1 MAFVLRSVEP
11 EADFPRVAELLNQ
24 VGSELVTAAMLH
36 ESESRR
42 LPGQIRRRVV
52 AVNEDGVIAGYSVVR
67 HAPHMQAGRFYLW
80 VVVDRAWRNRGIGG
94 RLYDDALDFALS
106 QGATLLD
113 SDVREEHPESLHFA
127 ERHGFIID
135 RHMFESVIDLRSFD
149 ESRFDGLSELVE
161 SSGIRFFSLAEAGNT
176 PEAQRKLYEVNRAT
190 SLDDPASHGTFPDFD
205 EFSLNVFQAS
215 WFRPEGQILA
225 ADGDRYVGLAA
236 VGYIEEDNSMYNMMT
251 GVIEPYRG
259 RRIAQALKVSAIRFA
274 KTYGADFIRTH
285 NDSQNAPMLAINRK
299 LGYEPRPGEYRVI
312 KRL

>member
-1 MAFVLRSVEP
+1 MTIILRSVEP
-11 EADFPRVAELLNQ
+11 ETDFLRVAELLNQ
-24 VGSELVTAAMLH
+24 VGSEPVTSAMLH

-42 LPGQIRRRVV
+42 PPGQIRRRMAV
-52 AVNEDGVIAGYSVVR
+52 VNEDGVIVGYSVVR

-80 VVVDRAWRNRGIGG
+80 VVVDPTWRNHGIGA

-113 SDVREEHPESLHFA
+113 SDVREEHRESLRFA
-127 ERHGFIID
+127 VSRGFTID
-135 RHMFESVIDLRSFD
+135 RHMFESVIDLKTFD
-149 ESRFDGLSELVE
+149 ESRFEGIVDSVVA
-161 SSGIRFFSLAEAGNT
+161 SSIRFFSLVDAGNT
-176 PEAQRKLYEVNRAT
+176 LEAQRKLYEVNRAT

-236 VGYIEEDNSMYNMMT
+236 VGYVEADNSMYNMIT

-259 RRIAQALKVSAIRFA
+259 RRIAQALKVLAIRFA
-274 KTYGADFIRTH
+274 KSYGAESIRTH
-285 NDSQNAPMLAINRK
+285 NDSQNAPMLAINHK
-299 LGYEPRPGEYRVI
+299 LGYQPRPGEYRVI

>member
-1 MAFVLRSVEP
+1 MTIILRSVEP
-11 EADFPRVAELLNQ
+11 EADFLRVAELLNQ
-24 VGSELVTAAMLH
+24 VGSEPVTSAMLH

-42 LPGQIRRRVV
+42 PPGQIRRRIA
-52 AVNEDGVIAGYSVVR
+52 AVDEAGFIAGYSVVR
-67 HAPHMQAGRFYLW
+67 HAPHTQAGRFYLW
-80 VVVDRAWRNRGIGG
+80 VVVDPACRNRGFGA

-113 SDVREEHPESLHFA
+113 SDVREGHPESLRFA
-127 ERHGFIID
+127 KKRGFTID
-135 RHMFESVIDLRSFD
+135 RHMFESVIDLKTFD
-149 ESRFDGLSELVE
+149 ESRFDELNE
-161 SSGIRFFSLAEAGNT
+161 SIASSGIRFFSLADVGNT
-176 PEAQRKLYEVNRAT
+176 LEAQRKLYEVNRAT

-236 VGYIEEDNSMYNMMT
+236 VGYVEEDNSMYNMMT

-259 RRIAQALKVSAIRFA
+259 RRIAQALKVLAIRFA
-274 KTYGADFIRTH
+274 KSYGAESIRTH

-299 LGYEPRPGEYRVI
+299 LGYQPRPGEYRVI
-312 KRL
+312 KTL